1 MDIKKVCASL
11 KKGSNR
17 LSLQNASEKNEALEN
32 VAKALDKNRKL
43 IFEANKIDID
53 KGRAKGTSE
62 SLLDRLMLNDERLD
76 GVIESLRT
84 VIAQKDPIGE
94 EGDGWKTPNGLS
106 IRQVR
111 VPLGVISI
119 IYESR
124 PQ

>member
-76 GVIESLRT
+76 GVSMSLMHRRLL
-84 VIAQKDPIGE
+84 IM
-94 EGDGWKTPNGLS
+94 LS
-106 IRQVR
+106 R
-111 VPLGVISI
+111 VNS
-119 IYESR
+119 SF
-124 PQ
+124 